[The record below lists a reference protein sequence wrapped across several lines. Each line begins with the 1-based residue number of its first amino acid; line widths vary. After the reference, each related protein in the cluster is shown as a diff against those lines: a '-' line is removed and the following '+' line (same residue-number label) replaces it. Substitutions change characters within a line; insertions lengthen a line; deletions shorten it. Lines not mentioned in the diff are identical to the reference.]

1 MASIPATDDLP
12 AYLAPLPARLETLTL
27 RLVWVVV
34 AVNLAGTV
42 FGFWYYRFQLGNTPP
57 VMWPVVPDSPTV
69 TLFMIASL
77 VSWKVGR
84 SRSWLHALA
93 FVGNLKYGLW
103 VVVVQFTIN
112 DVLTAGD
119 PYYWFLVVGH
129 LGMALQALVIHRY
142 AEFTVPAVGAAVA
155 WFGFNDVVD
164 YFLPIVGDYHHT
176 YFGPHLVS
184 AGDHDVVAHDIAAAA
199 AVCLTMLATFLA
211 LSIRV
216 RRLEARGRDRGRG

>member
-12 AYLAPLPARLETLTL
+12 AYLAPLPARLEALTL

-42 FGFWYYRFQLGNTPP
+42 FGFWYYRFQLGNTPL

-69 TLFMIASL
+69 TLCMIASL

-84 SRSWLHALA
+84 SRGWLHALA

-103 VVVVQFTIN
+103 VVIVQFTIN

-129 LGMALQALVIHRY
+129 FGMALQALVIHRY
-142 AEFTVPAVGAAVA
+142 AEFTVPAVGVAVT

-184 AGDHDVVAHDIAAAA
+184 AGDHDVLAHDVAAAA

-216 RRLEARGRDRGRG
+216 RRLEARGRGGG